1 MDQKKQS
8 MNKTLSNYENNIK
21 TIYYEIYNDIVNYRV
36 LSNSQTAEYE
46 KLNPE
51 LLILLLNTYN
61 DVIYS
66 LQEANML

>member
-1 MDQKKQS
+1 MKKKN

-46 KLNPE
+46 KLNPK

-61 DVIYS
+61 DVIKS

>member
-1 MDQKKQS
+1 

-21 TIYYEIYNDIVNYRV
+21 NIYYEIYNDIVNYRV
-36 LSNSQTAEYE
+36 LNNSQIAEYK
-46 KLNPE
+46 KLDPE

-61 DVIYS
+61 DVIQS